1 MTRSEPRQTA
11 TGQRQNIKRKEREVH
26 LQQQQ
31 KKSDYSNRGSD
42 YKKQAEA
49 AVEDGWTDLAEIKGT
64 QTMRGTERKKETEVS
79 S

>member
-1 MTRSEPRQTA
+1 M
-11 TGQRQNIKRKEREVH
+11 KRKEREVH

-31 KKSDYSNRGSD
+31 KKAQKKSNYSNRGSD

>member
-1 MTRSEPRQTA
+1 MK
-11 TGQRQNIKRKEREVH
+11 GKERVH

-31 KKSDYSNRGSD
+31 QKKRRKKSDYSNRGSD

>member
-1 MTRSEPRQTA
+1 M
-11 TGQRQNIKRKEREVH
+11 KRKEREVH
-26 LQQQQ
+26 LQQQRQ
-31 KKSDYSNRGSD
+31 KKKKKRTEKERLLKSRESD